1 MEQLMAAY
9 LFSNGHCPLPGI
21 GSLQIHAGSANAFYA
36 NKSILGPQPEIRLV
50 NKEENATSFLHY
62 LIRKLELNEQ
72 VVITMVGD
80 FCAKINH
87 LDFGEELS
95 LADAGFFMRTKEGTL
110 KFHSAVVPASF
121 FPELPLERI
130 TQPGSIHQVRV
141 GDTETTSD
149 VMTEYLNEA
158 PPVKKFTWW
167 MAALLLL
174 LLSIG
179 MIIFYQQAASHQ
191 ELWGN
196 SQPIKP
202 PQPSSSYQIVN

>member
-21 GSLQIHAGSANAFYA
+21 GSLQIHAGSAKIHHA
-36 NKSILGPQPEIRLV
+36 NKSIIGPKPEIRLV

-62 LIRKLELNEQ
+62 LIRKLNLNEQ

-80 FCAKINH
+80 FCAKINY
-87 LDFGEELS
+87 LEMGEELP
-95 LADAGFFMRTKEGTL
+95 LANAGYFIRTKEGAL
-110 KFHSAVVPASF
+110 RFHSAVVPVSF
-121 FPELPLERI
+121 FPEMPLERI
-130 TQPGSIHQVRV
+130 IQPGTIHQVRV

-158 PPVKKFTWW
+158 PASKKFTWW

-174 LLSIG
+174 SLSIAL
-179 MIIFYQQAASHQ
+179 IIFYHQATSHH

-196 SQPIKP
+196 SQPVKP
-202 PQPSSSYQIVN
+202 QQPSSSYQIVN

>member
-1 MEQLMAAY
+1 MEKLMAAY
-9 LFSNGHCPLPGI
+9 LFNNGHCPLPGI
-21 GSLQIHAGSANAFYA
+21 GSLQIHAGSAKAFYA

-50 NKEENATSFLHY
+50 NKEENATPFLHY

-87 LDFGEELS
+87 TGHGEELS
-95 LADAGFFMRTKEGTL
+95 LANAGYFIRTKEGKL
-110 KFHSAVVPASF
+110 KFHSAEVPVSF
-121 FPELPLERI
+121 FPEMPLERI
-130 TQPGSIHQVRV
+130 IKPGNIHQVRV

-158 PPVKKFTWW
+158 PQVKKFTWW
-167 MAALLLL
+167 MAVMLLLL
-174 LLSIG
+174 IG
-179 MIIFYQQAASHQ
+179 IGLIIFYQQATSHQ

-196 SQPIKP
+196 SRPILP
-202 PQPSSSYQIVN
+202 QQPSSSYQIVN